1 MSLNTDNPHAT
12 ITQPPRGKDMMS
24 LALPHCVS
32 KLPASGIDE
41 DATPSMMSHALP
53 HCVSELPASEID
65 EDATPSMMSHALPH
79 CVSELPASGID
90 EDATLSREQGL
101 TVTHSPSDTM
111 GVAVAMDDEPKE
123 FDTTIRAQASC
134 TVARQS
140 RKRKPDQG
148 GSDKENKSPIRHP
161 AAKRICREKTGTEW
175 QTVLDI
181 DKFGEEQRERS
192 SFGENEGLY
201 GRFR

>member
-1 MSLNTDNPHAT
+1 
-12 ITQPPRGKDMMS
+12 MMS

-41 DATPSMMSHALP
+41 DATPSMMLHALP

-123 FDTTIRAQASC
+123 FDTTVSFCSYCVPFCCTDLNDQIRAQASC